1 MEAQLSV
8 GSALGERQKSQ
19 VLNFFSLLCLISF
32 SSGIEVTQQFVIVYD
47 ILLYSSTSA
56 KRFY

>member
-1 MEAQLSV
+1 MEAQLLV
-8 GSALGERQKSQ
+8 GSTLGEREKSQ

-32 SSGIEVTQQFVIVYD
+32 SGGIEVTQQFVIVYD

-56 KRFY
+56 KRFH